1 MRGGWKEGRAGFAP
15 ADGRRLAAWLTPYP
29 VPGANLSPREALD
42 RRGRPREGRPGQ
54 GRRPQLGRARGPRRG
69 PSRSPLPRAGRPRRR
84 GRSDNGPG
92 RVGTASRARASRRAS
107 GRGVGRP
114 AAAGAAPGAAGARR
128 LRVHPEA
135 HRSSRGPGG
144 CLIGQNRAN
153 LRILQVPV
161 LFCF

>member
-29 VPGANLSPREALD
+29 VPGANLSPREALE

-54 GRRPQLGRARGPRRG
+54 GRRPQLERARGPRRG

-92 RVGTASRARASRRAS
+92 RVGTASQARAFRRAP

-114 AAAGAAPGAAGARR
+114 AAGGAAAGARR
-128 LRVHPEA
+128 LGVHPEA
-135 HRSSRGPGG
+135 HRSPRRGVRLSRA
-144 CLIGQNRAN
+144 R
-153 LRILQVPV
+153 
-161 LFCF
+161 